1 MNQKAKKSKKAAA
14 LRYDPQRDSA
24 PVLTAYG
31 EGFLAERIVSAA
43 QESGVPVKPDSSLV
57 DMLAR
62 IGIGDEIPEE
72 LYEVVAK
79 ILLFISEMDGTY
91 KNK

>member
-1 MNQKAKKSKKAAA
+1 MKQNAKKAAA
-14 LRYDPQRDSA
+14 LRYDPQQDSA

-31 EGFLAERIVSAA
+31 EGFLADRIVSAA
-43 QESGVPVKPDSSLV
+43 QESGVPVKPDASLV

-62 IGIGDEIPEE
+62 VSVGDEIPEE

-91 KNK
+91 RSK